1 MTILTGL
8 FAQLPGIENLSPED
22 LSKWLKKAYDP
33 RVLENYLGNRVIYPQ
48 TVALTQE
55 ERMIDRAI
63 IQEYIRKN
71 PAFFYNPL
79 SHKVLIPL
87 ELMHRI
93 QPNTDLM
100 VMLCSLLQVSG
111 VVPVFIGEETSFK
124 NEGVIMAINPLS
136 TEKNITILINGKNT
150 IVENNKI
157 YHFSVEDQHIKVKVD
172 GDPEIM
178 VQGGKLGITIDL
190 RKRGENV

>member
-93 QPNTDLM
+93 QPNADLM

>member
-8 FAQLPGIENLSPED
+8 FAQLPGIENLSAED
-22 LSKWLKKAYDP
+22 LSRWLKKSYDP

-63 IQEYIRKN
+63 IQEYICKN

-124 NEGVIMAINPLS
+124 NEGVIMAINPVN

-172 GDPEIM
+172 GEPEIM
-178 VQGGKLGITIDL
+178 VQGGKLGLTIDL